1 MSGLHEKD
9 SWPFGLGSPH
19 PQKQQGAG
27 STGQNRTIERV
38 RGGLA
43 VSADH
48 ISLPWPCLIAP
59 SFGHAST
66 SSARQGNTTAAQYRH
81 FIHFLY
87 AQTSST
93 AHFLLLVW
101 WCTGASEAAG
111 KAEGQRHRG
120 RRRGHY
126 HAFASQLFRHE
137 GGLINGDRA
146 GWAITGILLRLSGA

>member
-19 PQKQQGAG
+19 PPKQQGAG
-27 STGQNRTIERV
+27 STGQTGQSKGW
-38 RGGLA
+38 GGLA
-43 VSADH
+43 VSVDH

-81 FIHFLY
+81 LIHFLFS
-87 AQTSST
+87 QTSST
-93 AHFLLLVW
+93 AHFLLLLW

-111 KAEGQRHRG
+111 KAEEKRRRRG
-120 RRRGHY
+120 RRGHY

-146 GWAITGILLRLSGA
+146 GWAITGILLRLSGT